1 MRKDKKQIIGEE
13 ISDDMIKVYLGA
25 EPADATPPSLHK
37 MIKAYRGLRVDDF
50 ERFVGFFSAAGYALE
65 ARDPS
70 GKDFIELIQDQRQAE
85 PYIEV
90 IRAARG

>member
-1 MRKDKKQIIGEE
+1 MRKDKQQVIGEE
-13 ISDDMIKVYLGA
+13 ISDEPIKLFLAV

-37 MIKAYRGLRVDDF
+37 LVKAYRGLRINDF
-50 ERFVGFFSAAGYALE
+50 ERFVGFFVEAGYDLDAKD
-65 ARDPS
+65 AQ
-70 GKDFIELIQDQRQAE
+70 GHDFIALIQDQRQAE